1 MDVII
6 CDIDGTVLDVTDRI
20 AAVLQEIG
28 IDPSGK
34 PSQVADMLQPPHRS
48 RFYDLFLSEKY
59 THLDKPVPEVVTY
72 LRDLQLSTG
81 LPVVFLS
88 ARPDAMKRSTLAAI
102 KALDVPYKE
111 VVLKPWRQRFRKTTE
126 FKVDAVQKRAY
137 TPRHILDDDADI
149 LSALATAFPQAT
161 MHRVQGSQTTPW
173 PD

>member
-20 AAVLQEIG
+20 AAVLHEIG

-48 RFYDLFLSEKY
+48 LFYDLFLSEKY
-59 THLDKPVPEVVTY
+59 THLDKPVPEVVSY

-111 VVLKPWRQRFRKTTE
+111 VVLRPWNQRFRKTTE
-126 FKVDAVQKRAY
+126 FKVDAVQKRGYA
-137 TPRHILDDDADI
+137 PKHILDDHADI
-149 LSALATAFPQAT
+149 LSALAAAFPEAT